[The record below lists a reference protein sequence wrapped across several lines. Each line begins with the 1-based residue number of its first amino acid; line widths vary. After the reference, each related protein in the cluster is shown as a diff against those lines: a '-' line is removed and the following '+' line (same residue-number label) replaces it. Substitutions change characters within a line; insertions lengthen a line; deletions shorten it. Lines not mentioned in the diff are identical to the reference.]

1 VAAGVPLLQQAS
13 PGCVVAAQELV
24 GRLGVG
30 VLYEDLDDLAVQ
42 LADDAAMA
50 GRRAA
55 AATVRH
61 QFTFDHHADR
71 LIALFREV
79 AGR

>member
-1 VAAGVPLLQQAS
+1 MPLLQQAS

-30 VLYEDLDDLAVQ
+30 MLYQDLDDLAIQ
-42 LADDAAMA
+42 LGDDTAMA

-55 AATVRH
+55 AVAVRH
-61 QFTFDHHADR
+61 QLTFDRHADR

-79 AGR
+79 AGQ